1 MITFIEEILI
11 AKLHFLCSVDFLFR
25 VNLWI
30 LEIVIV
36 QCYMLEQI
44 PKVIVVPKFEIS
56 CLERASVLDGV
67 YFQGAIASTENLL
80 WRKL

>member
-1 MITFIEEILI
+1 
-11 AKLHFLCSVDFLFR
+11 
-25 VNLWI
+25 
-30 LEIVIV
+30 
-36 QCYMLEQI
+36 MLEQI

-56 CLERASVLDGV
+56 CLERASLLDGV